1 LGEVGWGFYY
11 LGRRRGLMLKRIT
24 AIVKKEVR
32 QLKRDVRLL
41 AVIFSFPVLLLIMFG
56 YAVNFDVK
64 NVKIVVY
71 NQDRSELS
79 RDFINT
85 LNSSEYFN
93 IVGFINN
100 DSEVNRYLD
109 QKIAQCVVVI
119 PKDFSRKINLN
130 QSTSIQFLI
139 DGVDANTGSLIQNYM
154 FGATAR
160 FNQKV
165 NAEILARNGLKDFT
179 PVSLETQFWFNPDLK
194 TTRYLIPG
202 LIAMILIVTAVIT
215 VALSFVREKE
225 KGTMEQL
232 NVSSLKTIE
241 LILGK
246 TFPFVVIALVNAGL
260 ILIAGYIFFGVEV
273 KGDYLLLLLTTLIF
287 LTASTSLGI
296 FISVVSDSQQV
307 AFTAATFVSLL
318 PSLILSGFVF
328 PIDSMPV
335 IIQVITNITP
345 AKFFINILRAIILR
359 GVGVSAFWDQ
369 IVYLLIFTTILIV
382 LASVIGKRK
391 AESA

>member
-1 LGEVGWGFYY
+1 L
-11 LGRRRGLMLKRIT
+11 LKRT
-24 AIVKKEVR
+24 FAIIKKEVR
-32 QLKRDVRLL
+32 QLKRDTRLL
-41 AVIFSFPVLLLIMFG
+41 VVIFSFPVLLLIMFG

-64 NVKIVVY
+64 NIKIVIY
-71 NQDRSELS
+71 DQDKSELS
-79 RDFINT
+79 RDFIKS

-93 IVGFINN
+93 IVDFINS
-100 DSEVNRYLD
+100 DSHINTLLD
-109 QKIAQCVVVI
+109 QKVAKCVIVI
-119 PKDFSRKINLN
+119 PSDFSKKINSN
-130 QSTSIQFLI
+130 RNTSIQYLI
-139 DGVDANTGSLIQNYM
+139 DGVDANTASIIQNYM
-154 FGATAR
+154 FAATAQ

-165 NAEILARNGLKDFT
+165 NSEILARNGLKEFI
-179 PVSLETQFWFNPDLK
+179 PLSLETQFWFNPDLK

-232 NVSSLKTIE
+232 NVSSLQSIE

-246 TFPFVVIALVNAGL
+246 TLPFVIIALVNAGL
-260 ILIAGYIFFGVEV
+260 ILLAGYIFFGVEV
-273 KGDYLLLLLTTLIF
+273 KGSYLLLLLTTLIF

-328 PIDSMPV
+328 PINSMPV

-345 AKFFINILRAIILR
+345 AKFFIEILRAIILR
-359 GVGVSAFWDQ
+359 GVGISAIWEQ
-369 IVYLLIFTTILIV
+369 IIYLLIFTIVLIF

-391 AESA
+391 AEAI

>member
-1 LGEVGWGFYY
+1 MFSFIFLTKERNK
-11 LGRRRGLMLKRIT
+11 LLKRT
-24 AIVKKEVR
+24 FAIIKKEVR
-32 QLKRDVRLL
+32 QLKRDTRLL

-64 NVKIVVY
+64 NIKIAIY
-71 NQDRSELS
+71 DQDKSELS
-79 RDFINT
+79 KDFINS
-85 LNSSEYFN
+85 LNSSEYFI
-93 IVGFINN
+93 IVDFINN
-100 DSEVNRYLD
+100 ESDINTLLD
-109 QKIAQCVVVI
+109 QKVAKCVIVI
-119 PKDFSRKINLN
+119 PSDFSQKINSN
-130 QSTSIQFLI
+130 RNTSIQYLI
-139 DGVDANTGSLIQNYM
+139 DGVDANTASIIQNYM
-154 FGATAR
+154 FAATAQ

-165 NAEILARNGLKDFT
+165 NSETLARNGLKKFI
-179 PVSLETQFWFNPDLK
+179 PLSLETQFWFNPDLK

-232 NVSSLKTIE
+232 NVSSLQSIE

-246 TFPFVVIALVNAGL
+246 TLPFVIIALVNAGL
-260 ILIAGYIFFGVEV
+260 ILLAGYIFFGVEV
-273 KGDYLLLLLTTLIF
+273 KGSYLLLLLTTLIF

-345 AKFFINILRAIILR
+345 AKFFIEILRAIILR
-359 GVGVSAFWDQ
+359 GVGISAFWDQ
-369 IVYLLIFTTILIV
+369 IVYLIIFTTILIV

-391 AESA
+391 AEAI